1 MGFSKARSQM
11 LHVGEHHIMSFFK
24 NSNIVSFYFITGAN
38 DFDEN
43 GVIRFHR
50 LFKYKEQH

>member
-1 MGFSKARSQM
+1 M
-11 LHVGEHHIMSFFK
+11 LHVGEHHIMSFFN
-24 NSNIVSFYFITGAN
+24 NSNTVIFYFITGAN

-43 GVIRFHR
+43 RVIRLNR